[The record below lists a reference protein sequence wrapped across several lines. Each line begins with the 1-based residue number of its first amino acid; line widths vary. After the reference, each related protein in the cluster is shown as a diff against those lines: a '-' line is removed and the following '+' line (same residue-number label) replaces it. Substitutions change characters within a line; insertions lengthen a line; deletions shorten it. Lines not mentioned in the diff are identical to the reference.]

1 MLRIQMIGLALGAAL
16 AMSVVAASSASAA
29 HLWLIGG
36 KLVASEVKIHATD
49 LFLLTDDTPP
59 VGGATQIHCKRFDD
73 GTVGPHALD
82 LVLAIT
88 AELLGTN
95 DKVHC
100 TFDKTGGCESGSLLL
115 ALAIGL
121 PWHTE
126 LYLEGTEVR
135 DHIASSTPGG
145 KIGWKVTCKA
155 PLLGIITD
163 ECLNGLASVL
173 VANVAG
179 GVEGTYD
186 AKSNSAECSFN
197 GGAFRANAGLV
208 RGTRLFENISAT
220 EKLTFD

>member
-1 MLRIQMIGLALGAAL
+1 MLRIQMIGLALVAAV

-36 KLVASEVKIHATD
+36 KLVSSEVKVHSTG
-49 LFLLTDDTPP
+49 LLLLTDDTPP
-59 VGGATQIHCKRFDD
+59 VGGPTQIHCKGFDD

-95 DKVHC
+95 DKIPC
-100 TFDKTGGCESGSLLL
+100 TFDKAGGCEASPAPV

-126 LYLEGTEVR
+126 LYLQGTEVR
-135 DHIASSTPGG
+135 DHITSSTAGG

-155 PLLGIITD
+155 PLLGTVTD
-163 ECLNGLASVL
+163 ECLNTLTSVA

-179 GVEGTYD
+179 GVQGAFD
-186 AKSNSAECSFN
+186 ATSSNAECSFN

-208 RGTRLFENISAT
+208 RGNTLFENISAT